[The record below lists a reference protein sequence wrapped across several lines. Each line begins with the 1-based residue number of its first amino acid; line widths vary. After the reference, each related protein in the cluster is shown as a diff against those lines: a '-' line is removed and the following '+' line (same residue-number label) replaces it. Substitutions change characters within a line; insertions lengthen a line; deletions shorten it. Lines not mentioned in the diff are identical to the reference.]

1 MRLCFDC
8 LFSEDPHWAHR
19 YRMIWLT
26 ILFWGGG
33 AFTLPFGPIAITA
46 QGLFF
51 FAAIS
56 WSVWPLI
63 AARRPIQTRRQ
74 NGAYAE
80 QQNPSCE

>member
-1 MRLCFDC
+1 
-8 LFSEDPHWAHR
+8 
-19 YRMIWLT
+19 MIWLA